1 MMPVQVQHDRLAAIR
16 AAFPKEGL
24 FAEKDWLLSPGAFPI
39 EKKFLA
45 ELEQLGHRLFV
56 FQRACNQ
63 LYQLSVKGKQPAWIA
78 RYLDAGKPKELIEF
92 SRRKEIRDDLPRVIR
107 PDLILTDHGYII
119 AEIDSVP
126 GGIGLTGWLNQT
138 YSTFDTE
145 IIGGADGMLEGFRT
159 VLPNGGDIVIS
170 QEAATYRPEMEW
182 IAARLNQKML
192 DAGSATADE
201 KGDASSVATPGV
213 DRGPNHKA
221 SPAAITKPGYSWRV
235 VAAENYE
242 PQEGRAV
249 YRFFELF
256 DLPNIPGIEKTLRAN
271 AEGRITITPP
281 IKPYLEEKMW
291 FALFWMQP
299 LHEFWRRE
307 LGDKYFIK
315 LQEVIPYSW
324 LLDPTPLPQHAVIP
338 RLEIHDWHEAAKL
351 SQKDRDLLLKVSGF
365 SPLGWG
371 SRGIAL
377 GADLPHAEWEKRINH
392 ALETFDSSPTIM
404 QRFHKGSLFEHQ
416 YWEPDS
422 GELKTMKGRVRLC
435 PYFFVE
441 PDRVNLRGALAT
453 IAPADKKFVHGMR
466 DAILVPSKM
475 QLDERNRLTE

>member
-1 MMPVQVQHDRLAAIR
+1 MLPQSDRLDAIR
-16 AAFPKEGL
+16 SAFPKEGL
-24 FAEKDWLLSPGAFPI
+24 FAEKAWLLSPDAFPI
-39 EKKFLA
+39 EKKFVA

-63 LYQLSVKGKQPAWIA
+63 LYQLSIKGKQPAWVA
-78 RYLDAGKPKELIEF
+78 RYLDAGKPRELIEF

-107 PDLILTDHGYII
+107 PDLILTEKGYII

-138 YSTFDTE
+138 YSAFGSE
-145 IIGGADGMLEGFRT
+145 IIGGTDGILEGFRT
-159 VLPNGGDIVIS
+159 VLPNGGDIGIS

-182 IAARLNQKML
+182 IAARLNQKM
-192 DAGSATADE
+192 S
-201 KGDASSVATPGV
+201 ASSRNVAEGA
-213 DRGPNHKA
+213 DRGLNNKK
-221 SPAAITKPGYSWRV
+221 SPAGITNPHDWRV
-235 VAAENYE
+235 TAAENYE
-242 PQEGRAV
+242 PQTARDI

-256 DLPNIPGIEKTLRAN
+256 DLPNIPGIENTLRAN
-271 AEGRITITPP
+271 AEGRISITPP

-299 LHEFWRRE
+299 LREFWRRE
-307 LGDKYFIK
+307 LGEKYFVK

-338 RLEIHDWHEAAKL
+338 RLEIHDWHEAAKF

-371 SRGIAL
+371 SRGVAL
-377 GADLPHAEWEKRINH
+377 GADLPHAEWEKRIEH
-392 ALETFDSSPTIM
+392 ALETFESSPTIM
-404 QRFHKGSLFEHQ
+404 QRFHKGSLFNHP
-416 YWEPDS
+416 YWDPGSD
-422 GELKTMKGRVRLC
+422 ELKTMKGRVRLC

-441 PDRVNLRGALAT
+441 SDRIKLRGALAT
-453 IAPADKKFVHGMR
+453 IAPADKKFLHGMS
-466 DAILVPSKM
+466 DAILVPSK
-475 QLDERNRLTE
+475 TE

>member
-1 MMPVQVQHDRLAAIR
+1 MVSAIDDKLEAIR
-16 AAFPKEGL
+16 SAFPKEGL
-24 FAEKDWLLSPGAFPI
+24 FAEKEWLLSPDPFPI
-39 EKKFLA
+39 DKKFLA

-78 RYLDAGKPKELIEF
+78 QYLDAGKPKELIEF

-107 PDLILTDHGYII
+107 PDLILTENGYVI

-138 YSTFDTE
+138 YSTFDSE
-145 IIGGADGMLEGFRT
+145 IVGGADGMLDGFRS
-159 VLPNGGDIVIS
+159 VLPNGGDIVMS
-170 QEAATYRPEMEW
+170 QESATYRPEMEW
-182 IAARLNQKML
+182 IAARLNQQFAVAPQSRDDSGSL
-192 DAGSATADE
+192 RNSQPAGVNAPD
-201 KGDASSVATPGV
+201 
-213 DRGPNHKA
+213 
-221 SPAAITKPGYSWRV
+221 YSWRV
-235 VAAENYE
+235 VPAENYE
-242 PQEGRAV
+242 PQNGRAV

-256 DLPNIPGIEKTLRAN
+256 DLPNIPGIEKTLSAST
-271 AEGRITITPP
+271 EGGITITPP

-291 FALFWMQP
+291 FALFWLQP
-299 LHEFWRRE
+299 LREFWRRE
-307 LGDKYFIK
+307 LGDKYFIN

-338 RLEIHDWHEAAKL
+338 RLEIHDWREAAKF

-377 GADLPHAEWEKRINH
+377 GSDLPHAEWDKRIEH
-392 ALETFDSSPTIM
+392 ALATFESSPTIL
-404 QRFHKGSLFEHQ
+404 QRFHKGRQFEHR
-416 YWEPDS
+416 YWDPDS

-435 PYFFVE
+435 PYYFVE
-441 PDRVNLRGALAT
+441 GDRVKLRGALAT
-453 IAPADKKFVHGMR
+453 IAPADKKFLHGMS
-466 DAILVPSKM
+466 DAILVPSKAS
-475 QLDERNRLTE
+475 